1 MTTETEKSPREIAA
15 QIVDEHLDEMMS
27 PREYAS
33 TAKALIDGFE
43 KALHDRDEYVWRD
56 AAQRLRDKAEDWRQ
70 QAERWQHNAQS
81 AGMDIIR
88 EQDYA
93 DRDVC
98 LSKMSAA
105 TTLAIEFD
113 EIASAIRGKSK

>member
-1 MTTETEKSPREIAA
+1 MSTTRAIAD
-15 QIVDEHLDEMMS
+15 QIVEQVFGTLARPTLIELADAID
-27 PREYAS
+27 
-33 TAKALIDGFE
+33 KALQAEQARTWDG
-43 KALHDRDEYVWRD
+43 
-56 AAQRLRDKAEDWRQ
+56 AAQRLRAKAEEWRL
-70 QAERWQHNAQS
+70 QAERWQCNAQS

-105 TTLAIEFD
+105 MALAIEFD
-113 EIASAIRGKSK
+113 EVEAAIREGKPQ